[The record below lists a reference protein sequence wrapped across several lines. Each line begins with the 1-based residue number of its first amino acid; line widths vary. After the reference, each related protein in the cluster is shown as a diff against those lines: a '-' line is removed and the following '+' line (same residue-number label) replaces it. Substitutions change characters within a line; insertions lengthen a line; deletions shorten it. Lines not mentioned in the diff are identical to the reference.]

1 MIKSI
6 KEIINSSLSTYTGS
20 EITRSMVEEQI
31 KEKYGP
37 TELKNLD
44 CYHNLRTFHS
54 WISLGF
60 KVKKGEKAIKSITY
74 VEQKD
79 QSGNIVKKYRR
90 PVFLFYYRQIE
101 PINQSKTA

>member
-1 MIKSI
+1 MIKNV
-6 KEIINSSLSTYTGS
+6 KEIINGSLSTYTGS
-20 EITRSMVEEQI
+20 EMTRSMVEEQI
-31 KEKYGP
+31 KDKYGP

-54 WISLGF
+54 WLSLGF

-74 VEQKD
+74 VEQKEA
-79 QSGNIVKKYRR
+79 GKIIKKYRR

-101 PINQSKTA
+101 PISQSKTV